1 MLPLNY
7 AILNRYRVADPADVD
22 MVMSAL
28 EPDYGRFRSFR
39 RHLVIES
46 LMTAKENGLLDES
59 DYNVGD
65 DGELHIYYTL
75 TDYGKD
81 ILNKY
86 IP

>member
-1 MLPLNY
+1 
-7 AILNRYRVADPADVD
+7 
-22 MVMSAL
+22 
-28 EPDYGRFRSFR
+28 
-39 RHLVIES
+39 
-46 LMTAKENGLLDES
+46 MTAKENGLLDEA
-59 DYNVGD
+59 DYNIGD